1 MKKVLLASAALLAL
15 STVAQAAEPVKLS
28 IGGYAQEWAGVAS
41 NQNGTVFSTSTGP
54 AGTYGSGGT
63 VSTAADRRTGFD
75 VQDDV
80 NINFVG
86 STKLDNGI
94 TVGVEVDTFGS
105 QRADT
110 RANTLGNDNTKR
122 SFVTLG
128 SAFGTAIVGERED
141 ALYIV
146 HNSAPDVGL
155 GLQDGAWFQWVGN
168 PGQHKLYTATNT
180 SRYDDRTNKIS
191 YVTPSWNGLA
201 AAASYV
207 PDISRASGGGTTS
220 MPSSSDVA
228 TITALPLGS
237 VNTVNFGGGD
247 LYGAGLAFANTFG
260 DVSIK
265 ADAGVGQAN
274 IANLRVFQGGTQVS
288 YAGFTLGGSI
298 LNRHVANDATLG
310 DVNTNLPQGTN
321 VNAFTKAAAFAGQSW
336 DLGLAYATGP
346 YSASIGYFHDTT
358 KKYDTTTSLRGFGAD
373 STGVYML
380 SGKYVMGPGV
390 ALQASVARVEYNSAE
405 GYAAE
410 QNKGWLG
417 VTGVRVDF

>member
-310 DVNTNLPQGTN
+310 AGNALLANGSN
-321 VNAFTKAAAFAGQSW
+321 INAFTKSAAFAGQSW
-336 DLGLAYATGP
+336 DLGVSYATGP
-346 YSASIGYFHDTT
+346 YSASFGYFHDTT
-358 KKYDTTTSLRGFGAD
+358 KKADTTTSLAGFGAD